1 MAQPVV
7 VQPIPDRPAVDAQLA
22 GYLCKRPCPLDHAV
36 GQIRLEAGRA
46 STASPSLGRQRNLSG
61 EAERRFWDLVCFVP
75 PERTCSPRV
84 RLPG

>member
-22 GYLCKRPCPLDHAV
+22 GDLCKRPCPLDHAV

-61 EAERRFWDLVCFVP
+61 EAESP
-75 PERTCSPRV
+75 PCQHELRHFTPINH
-84 RLPG
+84 